1 MHASDSSPVAPG
13 SSFREWLRRFPK
25 TETHLHIE
33 GAVPYAL
40 LHAWRPDE
48 FPEDPPFQRPEH
60 RFASFADFDR
70 VLLRHALAWFTNVDR
85 YHEAAKALF
94 ARRFAESVRYL
105 ETSFHLPMCGALGVP
120 GPVIIDAIRSA
131 APPGMEVR
139 VFAGMLRTDY
149 AGSLRPVI
157 DDLENWDTLAGVD
170 LHGDEAVPT
179 QPWTATVWQRLR
191 SAGKM
196 TKAHAG
202 EFDGAAR
209 VREAIEV
216 LGVTRVAHGVRAI
229 EDPAVVALARDRGV
243 TFDVC
248 PISNLRLRVVPG
260 WREHPL
266 PALIRAGVR
275 CTVSTDDPLV
285 FGNTLT
291 DEYEGLF
298 REARLTTDE
307 LIRCLKAGWE
317 VALIPEQDRR
327 ERLDA
332 IDQGV
337 ASAPAPV
344 LESAGLV
351 SVPS

>member
-1 MHASDSSPVAPG
+1 MHASESPPAAVG
-13 SSFREWLRRFPK
+13 SAFRDWLQRFPK
-25 TETHLHIE
+25 TETHLHLE
-33 GAVPYAL
+33 GAIPYAL
-40 LHAWRPDE
+40 LRAWRPDE

-60 RFASFADFDR
+60 RFESFAAFDR
-70 VLLRHALAWFTNVDR
+70 VLIRHALAWLTSVER
-85 YHEAAKALF
+85 YHEAAKAILE
-94 ARRFAESVRYL
+94 RRFAESVCYV
-105 ETSFHLPMCGALGVP
+105 ETSFHLANCEMLGVP

-131 APPGMEVR
+131 APAGMEVR

-149 AGSLRPVI
+149 SGSLRPVI

-170 LHGDEAVPT
+170 VHGDEAVPT
-179 QPWTATVWQRLR
+179 QAWTAAVWQRLR
-191 SAGKM
+191 AAGKI

-216 LGVTRVAHGVRAI
+216 LGVTRVEHGIRAI

-266 PALIRAGVR
+266 PALMQAGVR

-298 REARLTTDE
+298 REAGRPADE

-317 VALIPEQDRR
+317 VALISEAERR
-327 ERLDA
+327 ERLAA
-332 IDQGV
+332 IDHGA
-337 ASAPAPV
+337 ASAPYPTWEAEGSGS
-344 LESAGLV
+344 LAS
-351 SVPS
+351 